1 MQQQRW
7 TREQTLAVLY
17 LKLEHKGRL
26 TPTNPAVRNIAK
38 TIPHNENAIVM
49 LKRNFDSL
57 DPSLG
62 VALSKAAKLTK
73 DIWAEYERDPE
84 RVLAEARRAYLN
96 LCQ

>member
-1 MQQQRW
+1 MPQQRW

-17 LKLEHKGRL
+17 LKLEYKGRL
-26 TPTNPAVRNIAK
+26 TPTNPDVRTLAK
-38 TIPHNENAIVM
+38 AIPHNENAIVM

-96 LCQ
+96 LAG